1 MYGTPGSEMLN
12 KMCLHHFINLIHLE
26 AIIVTR
32 SIIIIYVILLDTVYT
47 MYVCVCIIIIIIING
62 IMSVSR
68 KVKKTVR
75 VLRIVK

>member
-1 MYGTPGSEMLN
+1 MYGTPGSEMLS
-12 KMCLHHFINLIHLE
+12 KMCLHHFISLIHLE

-32 SIIIIYVILLDTVYT
+32 SIIIYVILLDTVYT